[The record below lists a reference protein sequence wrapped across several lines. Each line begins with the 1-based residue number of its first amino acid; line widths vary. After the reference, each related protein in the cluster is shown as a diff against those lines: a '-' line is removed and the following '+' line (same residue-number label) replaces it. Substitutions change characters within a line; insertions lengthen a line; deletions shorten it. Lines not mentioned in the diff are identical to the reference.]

1 MNSQLKWF
9 TPAILVAI
17 GIFALSTFLTIPVQV
32 EGVSHVDKWH
42 HTFAY
47 FVLSFS
53 FLLAYK
59 RTHRLTKQISILV
72 LLSSAGYGLALELVQ
87 YLFFE
92 YRYFEWVDALANVLG
107 AIIGFVL
114 FRIIFGK

>member
-9 TPAILVAI
+9 TPAILIAI

-32 EGVSHVDKWH
+32 EGVSNVDKWQ

-114 FRIIFGK
+114 FRVIFGK